1 MNTRY
6 HEHLRELFGEVRSLA
21 SSGLDALGDTQ
32 DELITLDETALR
44 ETTYRLQQVVAELVA
59 MQDAEA
65 R

>member
-6 HEHLRELFGEVRSLA
+6 YEHLRELLSEVRSLA
-21 SSGLDALGDTQ
+21 SSGLNALGDTQ
-32 DELITLDETALR
+32 DELIALDETALR